1 MRRILFVTASLLL
14 AGCQSATEPQRPV
27 APAAAAHDEFTPPPD
42 AVPDGSCR
50 SGWSVPGG
58 RCV

>member
-1 MRRILFVTASLLL
+1 MRRILFAAASLLL
-14 AGCQSATEPQRPV
+14 AGCQSATEPQRSV
-27 APAAAAHDEFTPPPD
+27 TPAAATHDEFTPPD